1 MNMRMLSVVAGACY
15 LCIFFLAIYAN
26 FFVLD
31 ALIKDPLGT
40 VSNSQQHI
48 RLGSMA
54 FLLAAVFD
62 VIVAWA
68 LFELYKSNQL
78 SLISTYFRLI
88 HAVLMGTA
96 VFALIPIVGL
106 TTSDEILAQV
116 NTFNTIWLIG
126 LFFFGFH
133 LILLA
138 RIVKDIRV
146 IPNILGV
153 AGIMYIIDTTANFS
167 LTNYVEYAD
176 IFLMM
181 VAIPALLGEM
191 SFTLWLLLK
200 GGQTKSDV

>member
-1 MNMRMLSVVAGACY
+1 MNMRMLSVIAGACY
-15 LCIFFLAIYAN
+15 LGIFFLAIYAN
-26 FFVLD
+26 FFVLE

-40 VSNSQQHI
+40 VANSQQHI
-48 RLGSMA
+48 RLGGMA

-68 LFELYKSNQL
+68 LLELYKSNQL

-88 HAVLMGTA
+88 HAALMGAA
-96 VFALIPIVGL
+96 VFALIPIIGL

-116 NTFNTIWLIG
+116 DTFNTIWLIG

-138 RIVKDIRV
+138 RIVKGIRV
-146 IPNILGV
+146 IPYILGL
-153 AGIMYIIDTTANFS
+153 AGTMYILDTTAHFS
-167 LTNYVEYAD
+167 AANYAEYAD

-181 VAIPALLGEM
+181 VALPALLGEM
-191 SFTLWLLLK
+191 SFTLWLLIK
-200 GGQTKSDV
+200 GGRSAGDG